1 MSAELI
7 PCDVAFIAGVE
18 GYQVHEG
25 GVQVLAAATAQELV
39 EHGIALRK
47 ENPMAVRIDADIRFG
62 EMDPGSR
69 QALLA
74 GITPSW
80 AYDQGELFEAFE
92 DLVNQAE
99 GVWRACGVDRGLT
112 IDGAPWSWFTP
123 NGGDFQPVPSGP
135 GEVLLSL
142 WASWDGPSMT
152 SGMFKTVGFRSWG
165 SEAWIKSIQFGE
177 DSAEITLGYGPLD
190 DLVAV
195 SELCSGFFE
204 DNGLQICPGCDEAD
218 EWNIHLELGAN
229 LPLDFVGQQIGK
241 LWWPCQEHREGSEV
255 LLLPGIRGADWIWES
270 GRWTRWDPL
279 IDVEKS

>member
-1 MSAELI
+1 MSAELNSRE
-7 PCDVAFIAGVE
+7 VAFTAGVE
-18 GYQVHEG
+18 GYQVHVD
-25 GVQVLAAATAQELV
+25 GVRVLAAATAQELV
-39 EHGIALRK
+39 EQGLALR
-47 ENPMAVRIDADIRFG
+47 EANPLAVSIDANIYFG
-62 EMDPGSR
+62 DMNPGSR
-69 QALLA
+69 HALLA

-80 AYDQGELFEAFE
+80 AVDQGKLFEAFE

-99 GVWRACGVDRGLT
+99 GVWRACGVYRGLT

-152 SGMFKTVGFRSWG
+152 SGMFKTVGSRSWG

-177 DSAEITLGYGPLD
+177 EAAEITLGYGPVD
-190 DLVAV
+190 DLVVV

-218 EWNIHLELGAN
+218 EWSIHLELGAN

-241 LWWPCQEHREGSEV
+241 LWWPCQQHREGSEV
-255 LLLPGIRGADWIWES
+255 LLLPGIRGADWLWGSDQWI
-270 GRWTRWDPL
+270 RRDLLT
-279 IDVEKS
+279 